1 MAAEQPHAE
10 RWRVE
15 ELAELTGT
23 SVDTIRFYQKRRLL
37 APPTKEGRVA
47 WYGPEH
53 RDRLTRIRELRQR
66 GLTLA
71 LIGRLVRGELDPTDE
86 PLAAAVVAATS
97 DAEGDIDG
105 DAEELLTLAELGART
120 GVPDALITA
129 VVDAGLLVP
138 RRFEG
143 EARYT
148 PADVEIIATGMRLI
162 EAGLP
167 IADLLALASEHDARS
182 RATAE
187 HAIALFDAHIRQ
199 PLRASDLPDDEKAQ
213 ALVEAFRVLLPAVS
227 ALVAHHFR
235 RLLLSVAQEHLEAVG
250 DATEIAAVSV
260 EATRRYDEV
269 PGA

>member
-1 MAAEQPHAE
+1 MAAGRHRGEQ

-15 ELAELTGT
+15 ELAELTDT

-37 APPTKEGRVA
+37 APPVKEGRVA
-47 WYGPEH
+47 WYGAEH
-53 RDRLTRIRELRQR
+53 RARLARIRELRQR

-97 DAEGDIDG
+97 DPAN

-120 GVPDALITA
+120 GVPDALLDA

-148 PADVEIIATGMRLI
+148 PADVEIIATGMRLL

-167 IADLLALASEHDARS
+167 IADLLALASDHHARS

-187 HAIALFDAHIRQ
+187 HAVALFDAHIRQ
-199 PLRASDLPDDEKAQ
+199 PLRASDLPDDDKAQ